1 MVARTVRTGTEVL
14 REEIARAW
22 KGRLGRKSWMINY
35 EVFTIW
41 EGIFDI
47 LLLLLLLY
55 KAIYKIKIK

>member
-1 MVARTVRTGTEVL
+1 MRTGTEVL
-14 REEIARAW
+14 HEEIARAW
-22 KGRLGRKSWMINY
+22 KGRLGGKSWKINY

>member
-14 REEIARAW
+14 REEIVGTW
-22 KGRLGRKSWMINY
+22 KGRLGGESWMINY
-35 EVFTIW
+35 EAFANW

-55 KAIYKIKIK
+55 KAIYKIKIR